1 MDALLGPQI
10 DLGRIARAPM
20 PAWLVD
26 VANAAL
32 KLSDDEVLVISM
44 PRQSAHPVWS
54 AVQK

>member
-1 MDALLGPQI
+1 MDGQLGPQI
-10 DLGRIARAPM
+10 DLGKIARAPIPSWM
-20 PAWLVD
+20 VD

-54 AVQK
+54 MVRK

>member
-10 DLGRIARAPM
+10 DLGKIARAPM

-54 AVQK
+54 VVRK